1 MAERDFGFFF
11 ERQGKGSTTGLNS
24 GAGEHFEGKDLEAA
38 VVREMGQNTG
48 DNPAD
53 RDKPVELVFELRSFT
68 PESFPGMSELRRHIQ
83 STERATDGQ
92 EGHTRLIRALELLD
106 SDELSTLVVSDYNT
120 TGLEGSENDDD
131 SGLSRLTRMSGRSP
145 SGEQGGSFGLGS
157 SVALQVSE
165 LSTVYYRS
173 LTSSS
178 DLTVFTGRS
187 SLASHEDDDG
197 NRVVGEGFFCDRN
210 SDEFVYQRPAPTIDG
225 LAPRIEAGTDIIIPG
240 YRFAES
246 DPGLEQLRRFAVE
259 NFMVAVKERLM
270 VIVGI
275 GRDGEW
281 RLDHETIEAEAQ
293 RMPKTAAFLEAYL
306 DPSPATRVLDGLG
319 EVRLHVAFSDAFKK
333 KYHTMCI
340 RKPRML
346 ITTRRHNRISK
357 PYAAV
362 LVVDSGEGNA
372 YLRKLENPA
381 HNEWDHSR
389 ADRRG
394 LSNSEAKVRLK
405 ALWDFV
411 YEVLRERAAD
421 VLDDEADIAG
431 LGMFLPSGDEGPRGA
446 STPELSD
453 KSGDGEEESGTVTGR
468 EDDEVEVEEEIIDPI
483 DRAGDATPDPSG
495 GDGEGPGKDGSGER
509 GESGRRQ
516 PVKPGGAG
524 ATSSSD
530 VEMRAWVGMNSNK
543 EEVTIVI
550 LKSSNGYTGDLE
562 LLPVGRVGAEDQNLS
577 VRSVVDVDGNAVA
590 FDGNVL
596 KGISL
601 GEGEALRLEIDMRRR
616 RRLGIRVPKKADPV
630 RPEVAKS

>member
-1 MAERDFGFFF
+1 MTEPDFGFFF

-53 RDKPVELVFELRSFT
+53 RDKPVKLVFELRSFT
-68 PESFPGMSELRRHIQ
+68 PESFPGVSELRRHIK
-83 STERATDGQ
+83 STERATEGQ
-92 EGHTRLIRALELLD
+92 EGHTRLIRALELLK
-106 SDELSTLVVSDYNT
+106 SDEISTLVVSDYNT
-120 TGLEGSENDDD
+120 TGLKGSENDDD

-187 SLASHEDDDG
+187 SLASHDDDDG
-197 NRVVGEGFFCDRN
+197 HKVVGEGFFCDRN
-210 SDEFVYQRPAPTIDG
+210 SDAFVYQRPAPAIEG
-225 LAPRIEAGTDIIIPG
+225 LSPRVEAGTDIIIPG

-246 DPGLEQLRRFAVE
+246 DPELEQLRRFAVE
-259 NFMVAVKERLM
+259 NFLVAIKERLM

-306 DPSPATRVLDGLG
+306 DPAPVTRVLDGLG
-319 EVRLHVAFSDAFKK
+319 EVRLHVAFSDAFEK

-346 ITTRRHNRISK
+346 ITTKRHNRISK

-362 LVVDSGEGNA
+362 LVVDSGAGNA

-381 HNEWDHSR
+381 HNEWDFNR

-394 LSNSEAKVRLK
+394 ESKVEARKRLT

-411 YEVLRERAAD
+411 YEVLRERAAEL
-421 VLDDEADIAG
+421 LDDEVDIAG
-431 LGMFLPSGDEGPRGA
+431 LGLFLPSGDEGLGNRA
-446 STPELSD
+446 TTELSD
-453 KSGDGEEESGTVTGR
+453 ESGDGEEESGTGSGV
-468 EDDEVEVEEEIIDPI
+468 EDDEVEVEEEVIEPV

-495 GDGEGPGKDGSGER
+495 GDGEGPGKDGSGE
-509 GESGRRQ
+509 SGDSGDRQ
-516 PVKPGGAG
+516 PVKPGGTG
-524 ATSSSD
+524 ATVSSD
-530 VEMRAWVGMNSNK
+530 VEMRAWVGTNSQK
-543 EEVTIVI
+543 EEVTIII
-550 LKSSNGYTGDLE
+550 LKSEGGYRGDLE
-562 LLPVGRVGAEDQNLS
+562 LVPVGRVRAEDRDLS
-577 VRSVVDVDGNAVA
+577 VRSVVNADGKKLS

-601 GEGEALRLEIDMRRR
+601 RKGEDLRLEIDMPRR
-616 RRLGIRVPKKADPV
+616 RRLEIRVPKPVDPV
-630 RPEVAKS
+630 RPESDKS